1 MAPLLTIREAQRALH
16 KQHKYTNNNNNGHKK
31 HMVISPRMEE
41 ELVITKQLK
50 KKSVLMATV
59 SKSDEKHNCPLE
71 T

>member
-1 MAPLLTIREAQRALH
+1 
-16 KQHKYTNNNNNGHKK
+16 
-31 HMVISPRMEE
+31 MVISPRMEE